1 MRLAVLAATL
11 LTVTLH
17 GAPSWTAQTSGVTVR
32 LRGVSAV
39 SDRIVWASGAG
50 GTILRTTDGGAQWL
64 KLTVPADAAAL
75 DFRDIDAIDDRTAYA
90 LSIGN
95 GPASRIYKTID
106 AGGTWTLQFTNTDE
120 KAFFDAMAFWD
131 ADRGVAFSDSVD
143 NRFIVLTTGNGGRSW
158 ELVDQKR
165 LPPALAGEGAYAAS
179 GTNVAVNGTGHV
191 WIATSSGRVLRSTDG
206 GRSWSVTTTPLAT
219 GASAGPFSIAFR
231 DPSHGL
237 VVGGDYR
244 KEAEAVDNAAA
255 STDGGQTW
263 SRLNGLSGFRSVVRY
278 VPGVKP
284 PAAIAVGPSGG
295 DYSLDDGG
303 TWQRIEGPGYDAFSF
318 APSGRF
324 GWGVGEGG
332 RIGRLQW

>member
-1 MRLAVLAATL
+1 
-11 LTVTLH
+11 
-17 GAPSWTAQTSGVTVR
+17 
-32 LRGVSAV
+32 
-39 SDRIVWASGAG
+39 
-50 GTILRTTDGGAQWL
+50 
-64 KLTVPADAAAL
+64 
-75 DFRDIDAIDDRTAYA
+75 
-90 LSIGN
+90 
-95 GPASRIYKTID
+95 
-106 AGGTWTLQFTNTDE
+106 
-120 KAFFDAMAFWD
+120 MAFWD